1 MNNLGQREFAKIIK
15 AAKVHPIKFHGL
27 RHTCATL
34 LLKAR
39 IPVHVVSQRLGHKS
53 VDITMN
59 IYAHVLPSM
68 QEEAATKMNAILFG

>member
-1 MNNLGQREFAKIIK
+1 MNNIGEREFNKIIK
-15 AAKVHPIKFHGL
+15 AAEVRSITFHGM

-39 IPVHVVSQRLGHKS
+39 VPVHVVSERLGHKS

-59 IYAHVLPSM
+59 IYAHVLPDM
-68 QEEAATKMNAILFG
+68 QEDAAVKLGSILF